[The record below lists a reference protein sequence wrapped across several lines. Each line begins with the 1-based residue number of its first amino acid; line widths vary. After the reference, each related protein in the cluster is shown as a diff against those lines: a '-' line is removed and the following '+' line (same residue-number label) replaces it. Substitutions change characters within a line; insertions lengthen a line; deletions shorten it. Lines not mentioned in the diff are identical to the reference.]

1 VALARP
7 NISSLGKD
15 FKMSSTLRLSIITV
29 MLLSTT
35 ALGLIA
41 YNSMNAPVVQAPP
54 ETPAPVAP
62 VASKG
67 YFVATKPLRVGTLAK
82 QEDFKFI
89 PLTSGE
95 VAPSDIEGRDAIAR
109 LRGSLVRRF
118 LDTDKPVTSKDI
130 VSPQD
135 RGFLAGV
142 LEAGKRAIS
151 IEVDTESGV
160 SRLIWPGDHVD
171 VVLTQEIDKDNPRR
185 TMSETI
191 LQDVRVIAID
201 QEIEQGQS
209 APASNA
215 PGAPSKPPKHPV
227 SLEVKPEEVQKIT
240 VAKKLGTLSLAIR
253 PDESLDAP
261 VTEARAGTG
270 GSLRTTLDRDVS
282 PEIARQNEESAR
294 QKEENARQMA
304 RQRACAKAKAD
315 ARKKSTVRVYAG
327 GKVTEHIIET
337 NDPVTSADIANSCP
351 ASLEEAPT
359 GSATVGTV
367 RIPVDASGHFY
378 PAVTINGMPV
388 RFMADTGAT
397 LVALSLKDAQKI
409 GIDPQSLQ
417 FTGKANTANGSVQ
430 SASVTLPEITIEG
443 IVLRDVRASCCVTGV
458 SLLGMSALGQLG
470 LEMKDGWMFLS
481 PKS

>member
-1 VALARP
+1 
-7 NISSLGKD
+7 
-15 FKMSSTLRLSIITV
+15 MSSTLRLSIIAV
-29 MLLSTT
+29 LLLSTT

-41 YNSMNAPVVQAPP
+41 YSSMNRPVAKDPP
-54 ETPAPVAP
+54 ETPAPLTP
-62 VASKG
+62 VASEG

-82 QEDFKFI
+82 QDDFKFI
-89 PLTSGE
+89 PLTPGK

-151 IEVDTESGV
+151 IEVDAESGV

-209 APASNA
+209 APANNA
-215 PGAPSKPPKHPV
+215 TGAPSKPPKHPV

-253 PDESLDAP
+253 PDESSDAP

-270 GSLRTTLDRDVS
+270 GPLRTTLDRDVS
-282 PEIARQNEESAR
+282 PEIARQ
-294 QKEENARQMA
+294 KEENARQMARQKEETA

-315 ARKKSTVRVYAG
+315 ARKKSTVSVYAG

-337 NDPVTSADIANSCP
+337 NDPVTSAVIAKSCP

-359 GSATVGTV
+359 GSVTVGTV
-367 RIPVDASGHFY
+367 RIPRDANGHFY
-378 PAVTINGMPV
+378 ATVTINGTPL
-388 RFMADTGAT
+388 RFLADTGAT
-397 LVALSLKDAQKI
+397 DVALSAKDAQKI

-417 FTGKANTANGSVQ
+417 FTDKSYTANGPRRI
-430 SASVTLPEITIEG
+430 APVTLSEITIEG
-443 IVLRDVRASCCVTGV
+443 IVLRNVSASCCASDE

>member
-1 VALARP
+1 
-7 NISSLGKD
+7 
-15 FKMSSTLRLSIITV
+15 MSSTLRLSIIAV
-29 MLLSTT
+29 LLLSTT

-41 YNSMNAPVVQAPP
+41 YRSMNPEVVQAPP
-54 ETPAPVAP
+54 ETPAPVTP
-62 VASKG
+62 VASEG

-82 QEDFKFI
+82 QDDFKFI
-89 PLTSGE
+89 PLTPGK

-151 IEVDTESGV
+151 IEVDAESGV

-209 APASNA
+209 APANNA
-215 PGAPSKPPKHPV
+215 TGAPSKPPKHPV

-261 VTEARAGTG
+261 VKEARAGTG
-270 GSLRTTLDRDVS
+270 GPLHTTLDRDVS
-282 PEIARQNEESAR
+282 PAIARQNEEI
-294 QKEENARQMA
+294 A
-304 RQRACAKAKAD
+304 RQRACEKARAI
-315 ARKKSTVRVYAG
+315 AREKSTVTVHEG
-327 GKVTEHIIET
+327 GKVKKYIIKT

-351 ASLEEAPT
+351 ASLEEAPMGT
-359 GSATVGTV
+359 ATVGTV
-367 RIPVDASGHFY
+367 RVPADASGHFY
-378 PAVTINGMPV
+378 PTVTINGTPL
-388 RFMADTGAT
+388 RLMADTGAT
-397 LVALSLKDAQKI
+397 DVALSAKDAQKV

-417 FTGKANTANGSVQ
+417 FTDKSYTANGPRHM
-430 SASVTLPEITIEG
+430 APVTLSEITIEG
-443 IVLRDVRASCCVTGV
+443 IVLRNVPASCCVSGN

-470 LEMKDGWMFLS
+470 LEMKDGWMVLS